1 VVVTG
6 PDGFGEG
13 GGEVLNPA
21 RLGMRHNSA
30 LAFAGAVDG
39 SIAFVI
45 SQDGPVRVFV
55 KSDESTLLYW
65 PDCCSASMA
74 P

>member
-1 VVVTG
+1 
-6 PDGFGEG
+6 
-13 GGEVLNPA
+13 
-21 RLGMRHNSA
+21 MRHNSA